1 MMKDSEMSTV
11 LVVYSEQENRFG
23 SLFGGFIAQNA
34 YELAY
39 LTAFAFNGEVP
50 ECAGFDEMI
59 FREAVNIGDLVR
71 FTARVVH
78 THGRVMRILVTVQ
91 VQNPRDL
98 EQQSQTNS
106 LMFVFLQPHLRV
118 LEILPDS
125 YDEVLMYLDARRW
138 QIERGP
144 GEILVLGKSVGP
156 ESDRVNKEQ
165 FVSKL

>member
-1 MMKDSEMSTV
+1 
-11 LVVYSEQENRFG
+11 
-23 SLFGGFIAQNA
+23 
-34 YELAY
+34 
-39 LTAFAFNGEVP
+39 
-50 ECAGFDEMI
+50 
-59 FREAVNIGDLVR
+59 
-71 FTARVVH
+71 
-78 THGRVMRILVTVQ
+78 
-91 VQNPRDL
+91 
-98 EQQSQTNS
+98 
-106 LMFVFLQPHLRV
+106 MFVFLQPHLRV